1 MRLPESLLRAAGI
14 RPHLLAISTAH
25 EHGSAAVGWL
35 TGGMEIRTIRYFLKV
50 VDMGPVSV
58 ASRALHAIAE
68 PKDQR
73 ANRPRHGSKGGRPI
87 GFDSE
92 I

>member
-1 MRLPESLLRAAGI
+1 
-14 RPHLLAISTAH
+14 
-25 EHGSAAVGWL
+25 
-35 TGGMEIRTIRYFLKV
+35 MEIRTIRYFLKV